1 MSFVAPVP
9 LPPDSKWC
17 HDALHSITNESK
29 KSPQALMEEFLRFEL
44 LHVMYGEPA
53 DVMTTLYVGFGKNH
67 LSRLLL
73 ARFVDILT

>member
-1 MSFVAPVP
+1 MSFGAPVP
-9 LPPDSKWC
+9 RPPEVRENPARLGC
-17 HDALHSITNESK
+17 PEG
-29 KSPQALMEEFLRFEL
+29 QFLRFEL

-53 DVMTTLYVGFGKNH
+53 DVMTTLYAGFGKNH

>member
-1 MSFVAPVP
+1 
-9 LPPDSKWC
+9 
-17 HDALHSITNESK
+17 
-29 KSPQALMEEFLRFEL
+29 MEEFLRFEL

-53 DVMTTLYVGFGKNH
+53 DAMTTLYAGFGKKH

>member
-1 MSFVAPVP
+1 
-9 LPPDSKWC
+9 
-17 HDALHSITNESK
+17 
-29 KSPQALMEEFLRFEL
+29 MEEFLRFEL

-67 LSRLLL
+67 LSQLLL